1 MMNEIKKFE
10 KKIKDYKDE
19 LFGVKLFYE
28 GTKIL
33 WADSYLE
40 RINFEQHYE
49 NIMKR
54 GESIVNKTEKILNE
68 IKASNDINKIK
79 EVTFPLLE
87 NELMPLV
94 NPDGIPRLK
103 LLLETYNELFPER
116 DREIPLTGEEYKLI
130 MNKVINK
137 F

>member
-1 MMNEIKKFE
+1 MDEIEKFE
-10 KKIKDYKDE
+10 KKIKEYKDE
-19 LFGVKLFYE
+19 LFGIKLFYE

-33 WADSYLE
+33 WANSYLNK
-40 RINFEQHYE
+40 INFEQHYE
-49 NIMKR
+49 NIIKR
-54 GESIVNKTEKILNE
+54 NENIINKAEKILNE
-68 IKASNDINKIK
+68 IKFTCNFNKIK
-79 EVTFPLLE
+79 EIEFPLLE

-94 NPDGIPRLK
+94 NPDGVPRIK

-116 DREIPLTGEEYKLI
+116 DREIPLTEEEYKLM

>member
-1 MMNEIKKFE
+1 
-10 KKIKDYKDE
+10 
-19 LFGVKLFYE
+19 
-28 GTKIL
+28 
-33 WADSYLE
+33 
-40 RINFEQHYE
+40 
-49 NIMKR
+49 MKR
-54 GESIVNKTEKILNE
+54 GENIINKAEKILNE
-68 IKASNDINKIK
+68 IKASNDINKVK

-116 DREIPLTGEEYKLI
+116 DRKIPLAEEEYKLI

>member
-1 MMNEIKKFE
+1 MSEIEKFE

-19 LFGVKLFYE
+19 LFGVKLLYE

-40 RINFEQHYE
+40 KINFEQHYE

-54 GESIVNKTEKILNE
+54 GENIVNKAKKILNE

-87 NELMPLV
+87 NESMPLV

-116 DREIPLTGEEYKLI
+116 DREIPLTEEEYKLI

>member
-1 MMNEIKKFE
+1 MDEIEKFE

-33 WADSYLE
+33 WVDSYLE
-40 RINFEQHYE
+40 RINFEQHYG

-54 GESIVNKTEKILNE
+54 GENIINRAEKILNE
-68 IKASNDINKIK
+68 IKTSNNINKIK

-87 NELMPLV
+87 NKLMPLV
-94 NPDGIPRLK
+94 NPDDIPRLK
-103 LLLETYNELFPER
+103 LLLEIYNELFPER
-116 DREIPLTGEEYKLI
+116 DREIPLTEEEYKLI
-130 MNKVINK
+130 MNKAINK

>member
-1 MMNEIKKFE
+1 MNEIEKFE

-19 LFGVKLFYE
+19 LFGVKLFCE

-40 RINFEQHYE
+40 RINFKQHYE

-54 GESIVNKTEKILNE
+54 GENIINEAEKILNE

-79 EVTFPLLE
+79 EITFPLLE

-116 DREIPLTGEEYKLI
+116 DREISLTEEEYKLI

>member
-1 MMNEIKKFE
+1 MDEIKKFE

-54 GESIVNKTEKILNE
+54 AESTVNKAEKILNE
-68 IKASNDINKIK
+68 IKANNDINKIK
-79 EVTFPLLE
+79 VVTFPLLE

-103 LLLETYNELFPER
+103 LLLEIYNELFPER
-116 DREIPLTGEEYKLI
+116 NREIPLTEEEYKLI

>member
-1 MMNEIKKFE
+1 MDEIERFE

-40 RINFEQHYE
+40 KINFEQHYE

-54 GESIVNKTEKILNE
+54 GENIFNKAEKILNE

>member
-1 MMNEIKKFE
+1 MMNEIEKFE
-10 KKIKDYKDE
+10 KKIKDYKNE

-49 NIMKR
+49 NIMRR
-54 GESIVNKTEKILNE
+54 GENIINKAEKILNE

-103 LLLETYNELFPER
+103 LLLETYNELFPKR
-116 DREIPLTGEEYKLI
+116 DREIPLTEEEYKLI
-130 MNKVINK
+130 MNKVISK

>member
-1 MMNEIKKFE
+1 MDKIEKLE
-10 KKIKDYKDE
+10 KKIKNYKDE
-19 LFGVKLFYE
+19 LFGIKLFYE
-28 GTKIL
+28 GIKIL
-33 WADSYLE
+33 WVDSYLE

-54 GESIVNKTEKILNE
+54 GENIINKAEKILNE
-68 IKASNDINKIK
+68 IKASNNINKIK

-116 DREIPLTGEEYKLI
+116 DREIPLTEEEYKLI

>member
-1 MMNEIKKFE
+1 MMSEIEKFE

-19 LFGVKLFYE
+19 LFGVRLLYE
-28 GTKIL
+28 GTKNL

-54 GESIVNKTEKILNE
+54 GENI
-68 IKASNDINKIK
+68 INK
-79 EVTFPLLE
+79 VTFPLLE
-87 NELMPLV
+87 NESMPLV

-116 DREIPLTGEEYKLI
+116 DREIPLTEEEYKLI
-130 MNKVINK
+130 MNKVIKNVIGTVLLTM
-137 F
+137 

>member
-1 MMNEIKKFE
+1 MDEIEKFE

-40 RINFEQHYE
+40 KINFEQHYE

-54 GESIVNKTEKILNE
+54 GENIINEAEKILNE

-116 DREIPLTGEEYKLI
+116 DSELPLTEEEYKLI

>member
-1 MMNEIKKFE
+1 MDEIEKLE

-54 GESIVNKTEKILNE
+54 GENVINKAEKILNK
-68 IKASNDINKIK
+68 IKANNDINKVK
-79 EVTFPLLE
+79 EVIFPLLE

-116 DREIPLTGEEYKLI
+116 DRKIPLTEEEYKLI

>member
-1 MMNEIKKFE
+1 MDEIEKFE

-54 GESIVNKTEKILNE
+54 AESIVNKAEKILNE
-68 IKASNDINKIK
+68 IKANNDINKIK
-79 EVTFPLLE
+79 VVTFPLLE

-116 DREIPLTGEEYKLI
+116 DREIPLTEEEYKLI

>member
-54 GESIVNKTEKILNE
+54 GENIINKAGKILKE
-68 IKASNDINKIK
+68 IKANNDINKIK

-94 NPDGIPRLK
+94 NPDDIPRLK
-103 LLLETYNELFPER
+103 ILLETYNELFPER
-116 DREIPLTGEEYKLI
+116 DREIPLTKEEYKLI

>member
-1 MMNEIKKFE
+1 MDEIEKFE

-54 GESIVNKTEKILNE
+54 AESIVNKAEKILNE

-116 DREIPLTGEEYKLI
+116 DRKIPLTEEEYKLI
-130 MNKVINK
+130 MNKAINK

>member
-116 DREIPLTGEEYKLI
+116 DREISLTEEEYKLI
-130 MNKVINK
+130 MNEVINK

>member
-1 MMNEIKKFE
+1 MDEIEKFE

-54 GESIVNKTEKILNE
+54 GENAINKAEKILNK
-68 IKASNDINKIK
+68 IKANNDINKVK
-79 EVTFPLLE
+79 EVIFPLLE

-103 LLLETYNELFPER
+103 LLLETYKELFPEK
-116 DREIPLTGEEYKLI
+116 DREIPLTEEEYKLI

>member
-1 MMNEIKKFE
+1 MDEIERFE

-40 RINFEQHYE
+40 KINFEQHYE

-54 GESIVNKTEKILNE
+54 GENIFNKAEKILNE

-103 LLLETYNELFPER
+103 LLLEILLKPG
-116 DREIPLTGEEYKLI
+116 IL
-130 MNKVINK
+130 
-137 F
+137 

>member
-1 MMNEIKKFE
+1 MDEIERFE

-40 RINFEQHYE
+40 KINFEQHYE

-54 GESIVNKTEKILNE
+54 GENIFNKAEKILNE

-94 NPDGIPRLK
+94 NPNGIPRLK
-103 LLLETYNELFPER
+103 LLLETYKELFPEK
-116 DREIPLTGEEYKLI
+116 DREIPLTEEEYKLI

>member
-40 RINFEQHYE
+40 KINFEQHYE

-54 GESIVNKTEKILNE
+54 GENIFNKAEKILNE

>member
-1 MMNEIKKFE
+1 MDEIEKFE

-54 GESIVNKTEKILNE
+54 AESIVNKAEKILNE
-68 IKASNDINKIK
+68 IKASNGINKIK

>member
-1 MMNEIKKFE
+1 MMNEIEKFE

-54 GESIVNKTEKILNE
+54 GESIVNKAEKILNE

-94 NPDGIPRLK
+94 NPEGIPRLK

-116 DREIPLTGEEYKLI
+116 DREIPLTEEEYKLI
-130 MNKVINK
+130 M
-137 F
+137 

>member
-1 MMNEIKKFE
+1 MDEIEKFE
-10 KKIKDYKDE
+10 KKVKDNKDE

-28 GTKIL
+28 GTKFL

-54 GESIVNKTEKILNE
+54 GENIINKAEKILNE
-68 IKASNDINKIK
+68 IKASNNINKIK

-103 LLLETYNELFPER
+103 LLLETYKELFPER
-116 DREIPLTGEEYKLI
+116 DRKIPLTEEEYKLI
-130 MNKVINK
+130 MSKVINK

>member
-1 MMNEIKKFE
+1 MDEIEKFE

-19 LFGVKLFYE
+19 LFGIKLFYE
-28 GTKIL
+28 GTRIL
-33 WADSYLE
+33 WADSYLNK
-40 RINFEQHYE
+40 IHFEQRYE

-54 GESIVNKTEKILNE
+54 SKDIINKAEKILNE
-68 IKASNDINKIK
+68 VKVNNDINKIK
-79 EVTFPLLE
+79 EITFLLLE

-94 NPDGIPRLK
+94 NPDGILRLK

-116 DREIPLTGEEYKLI
+116 DREIPLTEEEYKLI
-130 MNKVINK
+130 MNRAINR

>member
-1 MMNEIKKFE
+1 MMNEIEKFE

-54 GESIVNKTEKILNE
+54 GENLINKAEKILNE
-68 IKASNDINKIK
+68 IKASNNIIKIK
-79 EVTFPLLE
+79 EVTFPLFE
-87 NELMPLV
+87 NELIPLV

-103 LLLETYNELFPER
+103 LLLETYNKLFPKR
-116 DREIPLTGEEYKLI
+116 DREIPLTEEEYKLI

>member
-1 MMNEIKKFE
+1 MDEIKKFE

-54 GESIVNKTEKILNE
+54 GENIISKAEKILNK
-68 IKASNDINKIK
+68 IKANNDINKVE

-94 NPDGIPRLK
+94 NPDDIPRLK

-116 DREIPLTGEEYKLI
+116 DRKIPLAEEEYKLI

>member
-1 MMNEIKKFE
+1 MMNEIEKFE
-10 KKIKDYKDE
+10 KKIKDYKNE

-49 NIMKR
+49 NIMRR
-54 GESIVNKTEKILNE
+54 GENIINKAEKILNE
-68 IKASNDINKIK
+68 IKASNNINKIK

-103 LLLETYNELFPER
+103 LLLETYNELFPKR
-116 DREIPLTGEEYKLI
+116 DREIPLTEEEYKLI
-130 MNKVINK
+130 MNKVISK

>member
-54 GESIVNKTEKILNE
+54 GENIINKAEKILNE
-68 IKASNDINKIK
+68 IKASNNINKIK

-116 DREIPLTGEEYKLI
+116 DREISLTEEEYKLI
-130 MNKVINK
+130 MNEVINK

>member
-1 MMNEIKKFE
+1 MDEIEKFE

-54 GESIVNKTEKILNE
+54 GENIINKAEKILNE

-103 LLLETYNELFPER
+103 LLLEIYNELFPER
-116 DREIPLTGEEYKLI
+116 NREIPLTEEEYKLI

>member
-1 MMNEIKKFE
+1 MDEIERFE

-40 RINFEQHYE
+40 KINFEQHYE

-54 GESIVNKTEKILNE
+54 GENIFNKAEKILNE

-79 EVTFPLLE
+79 KVTFPLLE

-103 LLLETYNELFPER
+103 LLLETYKELFPEK
-116 DREIPLTGEEYKLI
+116 DREIPLTEEEYKLI

>member
-1 MMNEIKKFE
+1 MDEIEKFE
-10 KKIKDYKDE
+10 KKIEDYKDE

-54 GESIVNKTEKILNE
+54 AESIVNKAEKILNE
-68 IKASNDINKIK
+68 IKASNGINKIK

-94 NPDGIPRLK
+94 NPDGRPRLK

-116 DREIPLTGEEYKLI
+116 DREIPLTREEYKLI

>member
-1 MMNEIKKFE
+1 MNEIGKFE

-19 LFGVKLFYE
+19 LFGVMLFYE
-28 GTKIL
+28 GTKVL

-54 GESIVNKTEKILNE
+54 GENIINKAEKILKEIKANNDINE
-68 IKASNDINKIK
+68 IK
-79 EVTFPLLE
+79 EVIFPLLE

-103 LLLETYNELFPER
+103 LLLETYNELFPKR
-116 DREIPLTGEEYKLI
+116 DREIPLTEEEYKLI

>member
-1 MMNEIKKFE
+1 MNEIEKFE

-54 GESIVNKTEKILNE
+54 GENVFNKAEKILNE

-103 LLLETYNELFPER
+103 LLLETYKELFPEK
-116 DREIPLTGEEYKLI
+116 DREIPLTEEEYKLI

>member
-1 MMNEIKKFE
+1 MDEIEKFE
-10 KKIKDYKDE
+10 NKIKDYKDE

-54 GESIVNKTEKILNE
+54 AESIVNKAEKILNE

-79 EVTFPLLE
+79 KVTFPLLE

-116 DREIPLTGEEYKLI
+116 DRKIPLTEEEYKLI
-130 MNKVINK
+130 MNKAINK